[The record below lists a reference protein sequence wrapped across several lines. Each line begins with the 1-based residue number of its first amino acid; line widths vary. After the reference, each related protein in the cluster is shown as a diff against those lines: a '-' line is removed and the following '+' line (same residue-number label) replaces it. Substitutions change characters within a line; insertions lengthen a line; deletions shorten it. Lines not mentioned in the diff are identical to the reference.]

1 MRRRAGARSRSPL
14 CIRHSAFCIRRRR
27 GFTLLEL
34 ILVMLVL
41 TVVLAMVAPSLSG
54 FGAGR
59 EAEFAGAQLITMGK
73 WAREQAMSE
82 GRRCRLEF
90 NPQTQTYRVTE
101 QVGGVFQPVA
111 EAFGAEVAVPE
122 GVVMQWDAPQENGV
136 FVIDF
141 LPSGRTQPARVQV
154 TSRDGQVSFIG
165 NRTATEPMR
174 VLTDAEVRA
183 G

>member
-1 MRRRAGARSRSPL
+1 
-14 CIRHSAFCIRRRR
+14 
-27 GFTLLEL
+27 
-34 ILVMLVL
+34 VY
-41 TVVLAMVAPSLSG
+41 
-54 FGAGR
+54 
-59 EAEFAGAQLITMGK
+59 
-73 WAREQAMSE
+73 
-82 GRRCRLEF
+82 RLNF
-90 NPQTQTYRVTE
+90 NPSRQTYQVTA
-101 QVGGVFQPVA
+101 QVGGVYQQVG
-111 EAFGAEVAVPE
+111 EEFGSEFAVPE
-122 GVVMQWDAPQENGV
+122 GVVMQWDAPQDNGV